1 MEFSISYPAVLVA
14 AAVYYILG
22 AVWYGL
28 FSKVWL
34 KAMDKTEDDIEQM
47 KKGAPK
53 GYLFSAIA
61 SLITAYVL
69 AHIIAI
75 ADATT
80 IMAGMETGFWVS
92 LGFVL
97 TTSLSTS
104 LFEDRP
110 MTLYALN
117 GGYNLVG
124 LLFMGGILASWG

>member
-1 MEFSISYPAVLVA
+1 MEISISYLTVLIA

-22 AVWYGL
+22 AVWYGV
-28 FSKVWL
+28 FSKPWM
-34 KAMDKTEDDIEQM
+34 KAMDKTDDDLEEM
-47 KKGAPK
+47 KKNAPK
-53 GYLFSAIA
+53 GYVLSAIA

-69 AHIIAI
+69 AHIIVI

-80 IMAGMETGFWVS
+80 IMAGVETGFWVT

-97 TTSLSTS
+97 TTSLSS
-104 LFEDRP
+104 SVFEDRS

-124 LLFMGGILASWG
+124 IILMGGILARWG

>member
-1 MEFSISYPAVLVA
+1 MEFSINYPVVLGA
-14 AAVYYILG
+14 AAAYYILG
-22 AVWYGL
+22 AVWYGV
-28 FSKVWL
+28 FTKVWL
-34 KAMDKTEDDIEQM
+34 KAMEKTEDDFEEM
-47 KKGAPK
+47 KKKAPRA
-53 GYLFSAIA
+53 YLFSAIA

-80 IMAGMETGFWVS
+80 IVAGMETGFWVS

-97 TTSLSTS
+97 TTSLSVS

-117 GGYNLVG
+117 GGYNPG
-124 LLFMGGILASWG
+124 